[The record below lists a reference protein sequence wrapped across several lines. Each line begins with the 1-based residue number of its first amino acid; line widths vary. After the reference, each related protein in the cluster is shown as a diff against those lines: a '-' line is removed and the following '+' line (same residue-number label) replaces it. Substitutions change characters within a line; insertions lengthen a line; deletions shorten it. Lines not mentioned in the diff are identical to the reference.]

1 MKEKNKHNPE
11 KERRKSIL
19 EKIDNMI
26 YVTEKKNSMI

>member
-1 MKEKNKHNPE
+1 MKEKKKHNPE